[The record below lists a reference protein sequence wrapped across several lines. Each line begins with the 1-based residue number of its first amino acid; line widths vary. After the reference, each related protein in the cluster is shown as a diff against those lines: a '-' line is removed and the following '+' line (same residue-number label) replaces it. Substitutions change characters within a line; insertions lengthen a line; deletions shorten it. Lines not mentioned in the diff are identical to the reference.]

1 MRRRSFAVVSPVR
14 IATRGSWTCSPRRSA
29 ASPIPTRGVRRFF
42 SMSTASARS
51 GETYRTR
58 HRWLVGGGGSVLN
71 GSSAHRGA
79 ASVLPEP
86 VGARIRL
93 CSPPAIAGQ
102 PCACAAVGISNVLS
116 NHARTA
122 GENPS
127 RLIASPYSERQTSPR
142 ARPAPPVGCSA
153 MQRARTGLALVLL
166 ALLLAVPA
174 AALAQAEPGTAEPR
188 DQIVLSGD
196 VEVRRGQ
203 EVGEVVVLHG
213 TATVAGVV
221 RGDVV
226 VIDGRIGV
234 TGQVSGAVVSV
245 GGSVTL
251 GPSSLVLGDVLAHE
265 RVVAA
270 PGARVDGD
278 VREGVAFTFRT
289 PIEALGV
296 FAPWL
301 AVWFSVLAL
310 GLLLLLVGPRAADAV
325 SSAAHGSPWASV
337 GWGLAAF
344 VVLPL
349 AGVIGVFTLVWLP
362 LGLGLL
368 LSLFLLYSVGI
379 AWSAFALGRVLWH
392 EPRSRFLAFVIGW
405 AILTAVAAI
414 PFVGG
419 IVWVAG
425 AVFGLGSTS
434 VAIWRTRGTPPRQR
448 GAGGRHRQGG
458 KMPVVIP
465 ATSDEPEPMIVE
477 REMGEEGAGL

>member
-1 MRRRSFAVVSPVR
+1 
-14 IATRGSWTCSPRRSA
+14 
-29 ASPIPTRGVRRFF
+29 
-42 SMSTASARS
+42 
-51 GETYRTR
+51 
-58 HRWLVGGGGSVLN
+58 
-71 GSSAHRGA
+71 
-79 ASVLPEP
+79 
-86 VGARIRL
+86 
-93 CSPPAIAGQ
+93 
-102 PCACAAVGISNVLS
+102 
-116 NHARTA
+116 
-122 GENPS
+122 
-127 RLIASPYSERQTSPR
+127 
-142 ARPAPPVGCSA
+142 
-153 MQRARTGLALVLL
+153 MQRTRTGLALVLL
-166 ALLLAVPA
+166 ALGLAVPTA
-174 AALAQAEPGTAEPR
+174 AIAQIEPGADEPR

-196 VEVRRGQ
+196 VQVRRGQ
-203 EVGEVVVLHG
+203 EAGEIVVLRG

-226 VIDGRIGV
+226 VIDGRIEV

-245 GGSVTL
+245 GGSVAL
-251 GPSSLVLGDVLAHE
+251 GPSSRVLGDVLAHE

-278 VREGVAFTFRT
+278 VREGVTFTLRT

-337 GWGLAAF
+337 GWGFAAF

-349 AGVIGVFTLVWLP
+349 AGVIGVLTLVWLP

-368 LSLFLLYSVGI
+368 LSLFLLYSVGV

-392 EPRSRFLAFVIGW
+392 EPRSRMLAFVIGW
-405 AILTAVAAI
+405 AVLAAVAAI
-414 PFVGG
+414 PVVGG

-425 AVFGLGSTS
+425 AVFGLGSST
-434 VAIWRTRGTPPRQR
+434 VAIWRARGVAPRVR
-448 GAGGRHRQGG
+448 LSGGRHRPGG

-465 ATSDEPEPMIVE
+465 ATSDEPVPMIVE

>member
-1 MRRRSFAVVSPVR
+1 
-14 IATRGSWTCSPRRSA
+14 
-29 ASPIPTRGVRRFF
+29 
-42 SMSTASARS
+42 
-51 GETYRTR
+51 
-58 HRWLVGGGGSVLN
+58 
-71 GSSAHRGA
+71 
-79 ASVLPEP
+79 
-86 VGARIRL
+86 
-93 CSPPAIAGQ
+93 
-102 PCACAAVGISNVLS
+102 
-116 NHARTA
+116 
-122 GENPS
+122 
-127 RLIASPYSERQTSPR
+127 
-142 ARPAPPVGCSA
+142 

-166 ALLLAVPA
+166 ALVLPVPA
-174 AALAQAEPGTAEPR
+174 AALAQTEPGTAEPR

-196 VEVRRGQ
+196 VQVRRGQ

-226 VIDGRIGV
+226 VLDGRIGV

-245 GGSVTL
+245 GGLVTL
-251 GPSSLVLGDVLAHE
+251 GPSSRVLGDVLAHE

-289 PIEALGV
+289 PIEALGA

-301 AVWFSVLAL
+301 AVWSSVLAL

-344 VVLPL
+344 VVLPV

-368 LSLFLLYSVGI
+368 LSLFLVYSVGL
-379 AWSAFALGRVLWH
+379 AWSAFL
-392 EPRSRFLAFVIGW
+392 IGW
-405 AILTAVAAI
+405 AILAAVAAI

-425 AVFGLGSTS
+425 AVFGLGSST
-434 VAIWRTRGTPPRQR
+434 VAIWRAR
-448 GAGGRHRQGG
+448 GAAPRVRGPGGRHRQGG